1 MDDTDFIDGGD
12 FKTGVEIERMAER
25 FFLTI
30 VGIPRKAVKL
40 SREDLGEVVRVVL
53 A

>member
-1 MDDTDFIDGGD
+1 
-12 FKTGVEIERMAER
+12 
-25 FFLTI
+25 LTI

-53 A
+53 AWVAVIFVCLFWWVLSWWVIERK